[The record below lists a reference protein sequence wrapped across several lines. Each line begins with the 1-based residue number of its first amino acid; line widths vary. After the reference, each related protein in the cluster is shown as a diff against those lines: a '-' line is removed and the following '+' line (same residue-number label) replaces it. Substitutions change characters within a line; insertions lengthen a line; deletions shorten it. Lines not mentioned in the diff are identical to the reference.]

1 MGNLATRMRTDL
13 QDWVDTDHRSDEKM
27 HGRMLTVDGLDDAT
41 IRHVLTTTRRIALV
55 GASANPD
62 RPSNEVLGFL
72 VARGYAVTPINPGLA
87 GQTLYNQTVVAG
99 LDQTVPLEMVDLFRA
114 SDQVLA
120 PVREAIG
127 LGARVIWMQLGVI
140 NHEAAALARE
150 AGLIVVMDR
159 CPVIEIA
166 RLRL

>member
-1 MGNLATRMRTDL
+1 MHEPPLA
-13 QDWVDTDHRSDEKM
+13 
-27 HGRMLTVDGLDDAT
+27 VDGLDDAT
-41 IRHVLTTTRRIALV
+41 IRHVLTTTKRIALV

-62 RPSNEVLGFL
+62 RPSHEVLGFL
-72 VARGYAVTPINPGLA
+72 VARGYAVTPVNPGLA
-87 GQTLYNQTVVAG
+87 GQKLYDRTVVAG
-99 LDQTVPLEMVDLFRA
+99 LDQATPLEMVDLFRA

-120 PVREAIG
+120 PVREAMR

-140 NHEAAALARE
+140 NQEAAALARA